1 MDLKQLTE
9 SLRGCPC
16 GRAHT
21 TDVRA
26 VVTGSGLARSAGEV
40 LAANTFPKDIL
51 LVADRNTL
59 AAAQGVDE
67 SVERAGFHIKKRL
80 IYPDLRKA
88 DTADVEKVERESA
101 GLGGILSVGTGS
113 LNDICRLAAYRRALA
128 FAIFATAPSMDG
140 FASDTSPITA
150 NNFKLTLQAR
160 QPSVIM
166 ADTKVLAAAP
176 AHLKSAGFGDMI
188 GKFTALADWRAAALA
203 AGEYYCPNVARITEQ
218 ALEKICALAASVT
231 LADERAAGEMFEALV
246 LTGLAMGFARS
257 VRPASGAEHVV
268 SHFWECKKLQE
279 GLLSDFHGKKV
290 GVATVAV
297 NSIYHNMLNHETVE
311 PLPDEP
317 DWPRIRAVYGPGL
330 EEDMMKQN
338 TPAATAGITGDRLKE
353 KWPEIRAAALAVLP
367 GQEQLTAL
375 MRAAG
380 AATAAR
386 EIGVSDTLYEQGL
399 VYSPYMR
406 RRVTLLRLR
415 PMLGL

>member
-1 MDLKQLTE
+1 MDLKEITE
-9 SLRGCPC
+9 SLRGCAC

-21 TDVRA
+21 TDVKA
-26 VVTGSGLARSAGEV
+26 VVTGSGLVHSAGEV
-40 LAANTFPKDIL
+40 LAANAFPKDIL

-59 AAAQGVDE
+59 AAAQGVAE
-67 SVERAGFHIKKRL
+67 SVERAGFQIKRRL
-80 IYPDLRKA
+80 VYPDLRKA
-88 DTADVEKVERESA
+88 EAGDVEKVERESA

-113 LNDICRLAAYRRALA
+113 LNDICRLAAYRRNLA

-140 FASDTSPITA
+140 FASDTSPITT

-176 AHLKSAGFGDMI
+176 AYLKSAGFGDMI
-188 GKFTALADWRAAALA
+188 GKFTALADWRAAAMA
-203 AGEYYCPNVARITEQ
+203 AGEYYCENIANITEQ
-218 ALEKICALAASVT
+218 ALKKICALAGSVT
-231 LADERAAGEMFEALV
+231 TGDERAAGEMFEALV

-290 GVATVAV
+290 GVATAAV
-297 NSIYHNMLNHETVE
+297 NDIYLKMLSSEAID

-330 EEDMMKQN
+330 DEDMMKQN
-338 TPAATAGITGDRLKE
+338 TPSATEGITAALLKE
-353 KWPEIRAAALAVLP
+353 KWPEIRAAALGVLP
-367 GQEQLTAL
+367 GQPQLLAL

-380 AATAAR
+380 AAVTAG
-386 EIGVSDTLYEQGL
+386 EIDVSDTLYKQGL